1 MYALTTSG
9 AVASDTLGM
18 KVGYGA
24 GGKCCEGSKLENGM
38 KSKEQFMQKTIVVWL
53 GALLCC
59 ALWGSAFPC
68 IKIGYRMFDIASSD
82 VASQILFAGC
92 RFTLAG
98 VLALLI
104 GSVLNRKALIPK
116 RESWGKIVWLCML
129 QTVAQYLFFYVGL
142 AHTTGVKASIIE
154 GVNVFIAILVA
165 SLIFHQE
172 ALSGKKIIGSIIG
185 FAGVVLVN
193 LTGNGMDLSFSF
205 LGEGFIFLSTI
216 AYAFSSVYLKRY
228 SKNENPVVLSG
239 WQFVVGGSIM
249 IVCGFAA
256 GGRLAV
262 WTGSGILML
271 FYMAV
276 ISAVAYSLWG
286 ILLKYNPIS
295 RVAVF
300 GFMNPVFGV
309 ILSAFLLGETDSLG
323 VMCIAALLLVCVG
336 IYIVNRPDAVENK
349 KA

>member
-1 MYALTTSG
+1 MSA
-9 AVASDTLGM
+9 
-18 KVGYGA
+18 
-24 GGKCCEGSKLENGM
+24 
-38 KSKEQFMQKTIVVWL
+38 KEQFMQKTIVVWL

-68 IKIGYRMFDIASSD
+68 IKLGYKMFAIASED
-82 VASQILFAGC
+82 VAAQILFAGC

-98 VLALLI
+98 ILAILI
-104 GSVLNRKALIPK
+104 GSVASRTLLVPK
-116 RESWGKIVWLCML
+116 RASWGKIVRLSML

-172 ALSGKKIIGSIIG
+172 PLNAKKIIGSIIG
-185 FAGVVLVN
+185 FVGVVLVN
-193 LTGNGMDLSFSF
+193 LTGSGVDLGFSV

-228 SKNENPVVLSG
+228 SKEENPVVLSG
-239 WQFVVGGSIM
+239 WQFCIGGIIM

-256 GGRLAV
+256 GGRLTV
-262 WTGSGILML
+262 WTGSGVLML
-271 FYMAV
+271 IYLAFL
-276 ISAVAYSLWG
+276 SAVAYSLWG

-309 ILSAFLLGETDSLG
+309 ILSALLLGENDSLG
-323 VMCIAALLLVCVG
+323 VMCIVALLLVCIG
-336 IYIVNRPDAVENK
+336 IYIVNRPDRVS
-349 KA
+349 

>member
-1 MYALTTSG
+1 
-9 AVASDTLGM
+9 M
-18 KVGYGA
+18 KA
-24 GGKCCEGSKLENGM
+24 NENIM
-38 KSKEQFMQKTIVVWL
+38 TKTVVVWL

-68 IKIGYRMFDIASSD
+68 IKIGYRLFDIPSD
-82 VASQILFAGC
+82 AVATQILFAGL

-104 GSVLNRKALIPK
+104 GSVLSRRWLIPK
-116 RESWGKIVWLCML
+116 KGSGVKIVKLCML

-142 AHTTGVKASIIE
+142 AHTSGVRASIIE

-172 ALSGKKIIGSIIG
+172 PLTARKMIGSIIG

-193 LTGNGMDLSFSF
+193 LTGDAGAGGFAL
-205 LGEGFIFLSTI
+205 LGDGCILLSTV

-228 SKNENPVVLSG
+228 SKEEDPVVLSG
-239 WQFVVGGSIM
+239 WQFVLGGLIM
-249 IVCGFAA
+249 TACGLLF
-256 GGRLAV
+256 GGRLEVVSA
-262 WTGSGILML
+262 SGIAML
-271 FYMAV
+271 IYLAV
-276 ISAVAYSLWG
+276 VSAVAYSLWG
-286 ILLKYNPIS
+286 VLLKYNPIS

-309 ILSAFLLGETDSLG
+309 ILSAIFLREAGSLG
-323 VMCIAALLLVCVG
+323 IMCIISLVLVCGG
-336 IYIVNRPDAVENK
+336 IYIVNRGESPAR
-349 KA
+349 

>member
-1 MYALTTSG
+1 MRP
-9 AVASDTLGM
+9 
-18 KVGYGA
+18 
-24 GGKCCEGSKLENGM
+24 
-38 KSKEQFMQKTIVVWL
+38 KEQFMQKTIVVWL

-68 IKIGYRMFDIASSD
+68 IKLGYEMFDIASED
-82 VASQILFAGC
+82 VATQILFAGC

-98 VLALLI
+98 VLALLL
-104 GSVLNRKALIPK
+104 GSAAGRTLLIPK
-116 RESWGKIVWLCML
+116 RASWGKIVRLSML

-172 ALSGKKIIGSIIG
+172 PLNAKKVVGSIIG

-193 LTGNGMDLSFSF
+193 LTGSGMDLGFSF
-205 LGEGFIFLSTI
+205 WGEGFIFFSTI

-228 SKNENPVVLSG
+228 SKEENPVVLSG
-239 WQFVVGGSIM
+239 WQFCIGGIIM
-249 IVCGFAA
+249 IACGLAA
-256 GGRLAV
+256 GGRLTV

-271 FYMAV
+271 VYLAFL
-276 ISAVAYSLWG
+276 SAVAYSLWG

-309 ILSAFLLGETDSLG
+309 ILSALLLGETDALG
-323 VMCIAALLLVCVG
+323 VMCIVALLLVCVG
-336 IYIVNRPDAVENK
+336 IYIVNRPDRASGKV
-349 KA
+349 